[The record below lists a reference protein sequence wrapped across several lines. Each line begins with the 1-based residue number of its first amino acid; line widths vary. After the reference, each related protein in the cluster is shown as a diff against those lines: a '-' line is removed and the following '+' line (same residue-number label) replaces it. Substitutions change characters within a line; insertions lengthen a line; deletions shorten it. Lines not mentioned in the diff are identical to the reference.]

1 LWGREE
7 IIGVGRG
14 LQVVVLGAGAVVCAG
29 DDSGGDVTVEGMI
42 AACMDFGLSEQTL
55 RNILLEMSHDECCIV
70 SGRLGMLVR

>member
-1 LWGREE
+1 MWGREE

-14 LQVVVLGAGAVVCAG
+14 SQVVVSEAGAVVCAG
-29 DDSGGDVTVEGMI
+29 DGSGGDLAVEAMI

-55 RNILLEMSHDECCIV
+55 RNISLEMSHDECCIV